1 MKVNLE
7 RPAIYPRPQALTV
20 KKPAPTQ
27 AVSGADASS
36 SGFGAKV
43 GEAFASLES
52 SAKASDQAADDLVAG
67 QIDIHEALVQ
77 MEKADL
83 TLKLGTTVRNKLLDA
98 YQQLMN
104 SASG

>member
-7 RPAIYPRPQALTV
+7 RGPLY
-20 KKPAPTQ
+20 PAPTRTPAVKPAAQ
-27 AVSGADASS
+27 AADRPDFAQRM
-36 SGFGAKV
+36 GKAFGAV
-43 GEAFASLES
+43 EA

-67 QIDIHEALVQ
+67 KIDLHEALVQ

-98 YQQLMN
+98 YQQLM
-104 SASG
+104 SSTS

>member
-7 RPAIYPRPQALTV
+7 RAAVYPRPT
-20 KKPAPTQ
+20 PAVARPTPGGPS
-27 AVSGADASS
+27 AGEGPA
-36 SGFGAKV
+36 FGSRIKQ
-43 GEAFASLES
+43 AFAAVES
-52 SAKASDQAADDLVAG
+52 SAKASDQASDDLVAG
-67 QIDIHEALVQ
+67 KIDLHEALVQ

-104 SASG
+104 SAGG

>member
-7 RPAIYPRPQALTV
+7 RGPLYSAPVRTPALE
-20 KKPAPTQ
+20 KP
-27 AVSGADASS
+27 SNGAQSPDFARRM
-36 SGFGAKV
+36 GK
-43 GEAFASLES
+43 AFAAVES

-67 QIDIHEALVQ
+67 KIDLHEALVQ

-104 SASG
+104 SAG